1 MSRRRRRHGR
11 LSTAWGGAGPAEI
24 RVGLLSAR
32 TTAAATAATVVRAD
46 SRRGRAGSVT
56 RVDAEAVVGRLRNA
70 FARGVTKP
78 VAWRLAQLEAMQLL
92 LAEEGPRFEAALLAD
107 LGKAPAESQV
117 TEIGFLVQEL
127 KHVRRHLAAWLRPQR
142 ADVPLLAMPARAA
155 TVLEPLGVALVIAP
169 WNYPLMLALS
179 PVVGALAA
187 GNAVVVKPSEL
198 APATS
203 ALLAELLPRSLDARA
218 VAVVEG
224 GPAETTRLL
233 EERFDTIFY
242 TGSGRVGRIV
252 MAAAAK
258 HLTPVTLELGGKSPV
273 YVDASADLDV
283 AARRIAWGKYLNA
296 GQTCVAPDYLLATPT
311 VAEALVPRLDRAI
324 RALYGEDPLRSPDL
338 GRIVDERHFDRL
350 TALLDDGRV
359 AVGGRTDRSARRIE
373 PTVLT
378 GVRPDAPVMQAEIFG
393 PILPVVEVADERAA
407 IGHVAAGDKPLALY
421 VFTGGAASRRAW
433 TTGTS
438 SGALAF
444 DVPVVHLSVPGIPF
458 GGVGESGV

>member
-56 RVDAEAVVGRLRNA
+56 RVDAEAVVGRLRDA

-203 ALLAELLPRSLDARA
+203 ALL
-218 VAVVEG
+218 
-224 GPAETTRLL
+224 

-242 TGSGRVGRIV
+242 TGSGRDGRIV

-296 GQTCVAPDYLLATPT
+296 GQTCVAPDYLLATPA